1 VVHEQSSDANFQS
14 SKKPITNTEN
24 ITVMHQP
31 LEDAVTNTLQSSKLI
46 VPVNKTSV
54 SPTQSLDVNLLSSNE
69 LIRNAEYTTV
79 MDQSLEDTDTLHS
92 SKQMVPDNQTSVV
105 HEQSSDANFLSSKK
119 PITNTE
125 NITVMHQPLEDAV
138 TNTLHS
144 SKLIVPVNK
153 TSVSPTQCLDVNLLS
168 INELIRN
175 AEYTTVMDQSLDDTD
190 TLPSHSSK
198 QMVPDNQTS
207 LAHEQTLELNLQSSI
222 KPITNTENATVM
234 DQLLEDT
241 VTDILRSS
249 RQLVHD
255 NQLPSSQQMV
265 SDSKTSVAHEQT
277 LEVNFQSSNE
287 PITNTEYNTVMDEAL
302 VDTNSVTDTLQSS
315 IQVVPDIKSSEAYE
329 QSLEENFQ
337 SPKVRIMN
345 TENTTVMDQ
354 SLEDEVKDT
363 FQISE
368 KLASDIQTSLVH
380 EHPIQTNLQSSKELI
395 MNREN
400 TTVMDHS
407 LADTVTEILQS
418 SKQLV
423 PDYQTSVTRE
433 QFFGLNLQFPKQL
446 ILNTENSTVMVPL
459 LEDNVIDTSLSSEKL
474 VPVKQTSVN
483 HNQSLEVNLQ
493 SSKQLIV
500 NTQTAIF
507 MDQSLEDNV
516 TDALQSSKQLV
527 PVKRTSMIS
536 EQSLVDKVTDS
547 LQTSTSKV
555 HKQSLW
561 NKVSDA
567 SQSSKQ
573 LITSTCTSTDHQI
586 PLGDNV
592 NDDKAVSFVD
602 LSQPGQTS
610 RKVIIDLTIID
621 SKNSIDLTWGGSKTV
636 KKSTS
641 TEHSVV
647 EEYRKARRNSRLFRR
662 RSKLDKR
669 SSESRSSV
677 TEIQTFLKDS
687 ASKKSIEK
695 HTSPNLF
702 SRQKRKII
710 SIIDDDNSATSEFEY
725 MVRRFFLSLLL
736 F

>member
-1 VVHEQSSDANFQS
+1 
-14 SKKPITNTEN
+14 
-24 ITVMHQP
+24 
-31 LEDAVTNTLQSSKLI
+31 
-46 VPVNKTSV
+46 
-54 SPTQSLDVNLLSSNE
+54 
-69 LIRNAEYTTV
+69 
-79 MDQSLEDTDTLHS
+79 MDQSLEDTDTFHS
-92 SKQMVPDNQTSVV
+92 SNQMVPDNQTSVV

-168 INELIRN
+168 SNELIRN
-175 AEYTTVMDQSLDDTD
+175 AEYTTVMDHSFDDTD

-207 LAHEQTLELNLQSSI
+207 FAHEQTLELNLQSSI

-234 DQLLEDT
+234 DQPLEDT
-241 VTDILRSS
+241 VTDILSSS

-255 NQLPSSQQMV
+255 NQISVAHTQSLAVNLQSSSEALTNTEYAAVMDQSLENTVTASLPSSQQMV

-433 QFFGLNLQFPKQL
+433 QCFGLNLQFPKQL
-446 ILNTENSTVMVPL
+446 ILITENSTVMDPL